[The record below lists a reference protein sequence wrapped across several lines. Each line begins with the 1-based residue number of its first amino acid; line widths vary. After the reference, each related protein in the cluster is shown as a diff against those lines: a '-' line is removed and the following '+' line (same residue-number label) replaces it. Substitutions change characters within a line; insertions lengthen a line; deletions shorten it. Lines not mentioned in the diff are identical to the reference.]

1 MKENSKLLTLLDIFL
16 LVAQDPRT
24 AQDRVIEHGAEQ
36 WTYGDL
42 DLIST
47 GLAREIQALHRDGS
61 KPVVVSISENRPYV
75 LAMILA
81 IWKLGG
87 IFAPLDCHAPPD
99 MVKKM
104 VENIAPTCAL
114 LHESDKISF
123 EAMRGRTFSV
133 PLKSSFH

>member
-1 MKENSKLLTLLDIFL
+1 MKEKFLTLLDTFL
-16 LVAQDPRT
+16 FLAQNPRT
-24 AQDRVIEHGAEQ
+24 ARDVVIEYGAEQ

-47 GLAREIQALHRDGS
+47 GLAQELQALHGDGL

-75 LAMILA
+75 LAMLLA
-81 IWKLGG
+81 TWKLGG
-87 IFAPLDCHAPPD
+87 IYAPLDCHAPPD

-104 VENIAPTCAL
+104 VETIAPTCAS
-114 LHESDKISF
+114 LHEHNKISF
-123 EAMRGRTFSV
+123 EVMGGKTFSV

>member
-1 MKENSKLLTLLDIFL
+1 MKENSLTIVDKFL
-16 LVAQDPRT
+16 FLAQDPRT
-24 AQDRVIEHGAEQ
+24 AQDVVIEYGAEQ

-47 GLAREIQALHRDGS
+47 GLARELQALHGDGL

-75 LAMILA
+75 LAMVLA
-81 IWKLGG
+81 TWKLGG
-87 IFAPLDCHAPPD
+87 IFAPLDCHAPPE

-104 VENIAPTCAL
+104 IQNIEPTCAL
-114 LHESDKISF
+114 LHEHNKSSIEVMGGK
-123 EAMRGRTFSV
+123 TFSV